1 MYNGHNKQKA
11 ELDIVGN
18 NTDVDPFGANAA
30 AALAY
35 KKMERLVTAT
45 YMVTNYVPKSENLR
59 QRVRDIASN
68 LLTDTITLRSGFTS
82 LGIDALSNIIAQV
95 RTTLSMLDALYASGL
110 ISEMNLKVLKSAY
123 TDFTQS
129 LSAMAQGSASDG
141 VELTSEYFSQ
151 AQATQKTSKQGLDV
165 KSNRSGEIALLRKKE
180 VVPINKH
187 SVDKPKA
194 RSNKG
199 TERVQTIIDFITK
212 RGSASTGDVAQLITD
227 CSSKTLQRDLN
238 KLVQDGVL
246 IKNGEKRWT
255 RYSIA

>member
-18 NTDVDPFGANAA
+18 NADVDPFGTNAA

-82 LGIDALSNIIAQV
+82 LGTGALSSITAQV

-129 LSAMAQGSASDG
+129 LSAMAHGSASDG

-151 AQATQKTSKQGLDV
+151 AQATQQTSKQGLDV
-165 KSNRSGEIALLRKKE
+165 KGSRRGEVAPPRKE
-180 VVPINKH
+180 VVPINKRD
-187 SVDKPKA
+187 VDKPKV
-194 RSNKG
+194 RSSKG
-199 TERVQTIIDFITK
+199 TERVQTILDFITK
-212 RGSASTGDVAQLITD
+212 RGSASTGDVAQLITG
-227 CSSKTLQRDLN
+227 CSSKTLQRDLT
-238 KLVQDGVL
+238 KLVQDGIL
-246 IKNGEKRWT
+246 TKEGEKRWT
-255 RYSIA
+255 RYSLA